1 MDKDKVITF
10 GEELDSLSNGLSI
23 AKQKINTA
31 ADRISNTGEI
41 IDHLRD
47 ELLEIPGV
55 MIPVN
60 DTEISNDLVEPINDI
75 LDSVID
81 PKYKGDF
88 SLSAVDVIVAIVSG
102 VIASII
108 DIVFVG
114 TPEVVKL
121 YRGGENFDGSILT
134 AALRKIGNGDEG
146 ISDITKWLSHKCVV
160 PYDVSN
166 EPGIVI
172 PNNHRLRNPGHD
184 PLIGLLFA
192 VADILL
198 GTATLIDNEGNV
210 RIIVRDKDYPP
221 QEKILSVVYYL
232 GHLLSDLC
240 TARGLPI
247 PGFVLTQFFT
257 SGESEN
263 SIAKVAEGMYLD
275 GYDLRHLAS
284 MSTPVAVK
292 NMVIDAYI
300 YLFNTEDSNQFETIA
315 EKEIHKNRSLAYK
328 YRMRLVSD
336 AVCCGGN
343 VLKFFI
349 PPTTGNITALNLP
362 EWTSLIT
369 DTIAEAKY
377 QLRDKSVEEALFN
390 REIIQNNW
398 EQLMKQG

>member
-1 MDKDKVITF
+1 MNKDKVISF
-10 GEELDSLSNGLSI
+10 DKDFDSLSNELSATKEKTNI
-23 AKQKINTA
+23 AEKSIN
-31 ADRISNTGEI
+31 DTGEI
-41 IDHLRD
+41 LNELRST
-47 ELLEIPGV
+47 LLKVPGA
-55 MIPVN
+55 MIPV
-60 DTEISNDLVEPINDI
+60 DGASEISNYIVEPINDM
-75 LDSVID
+75 LDDISD

-88 SLSAVDVIVAIVSG
+88 KLSAIDVIVAIVSG
-102 VIASII
+102 VIASVI

-134 AALRKIGNGDEG
+134 SALRKIGNGDDK
-146 ISDITKWLSHKCVV
+146 ISDMLKWLSQKCVV

-166 EPGIVI
+166 KSGIVI

-192 VADILL
+192 VADIIL
-198 GTATLIDNEGNV
+198 GTATLIDNEGNIK
-210 RIIVRDKDYPP
+210 IIVRDKEYPP
-221 QEKILSVVYYL
+221 HEKILSVIYYL

-257 SGESEN
+257 STNDNS
-263 SIAKVAEGMYLD
+263 SIAKIAEGMYMD

-292 NMVIDAYI
+292 NMIIDAYI
-300 YLFNTEDSNQFETIA
+300 HLFNSESGNQFETIA
-315 EKEIHKNRSLAYK
+315 EKEIRNNQNIAFK

-336 AVCCGGN
+336 AVSCGGN

-362 EWTSLIT
+362 EWTSLIM
-369 DTIAEAKY
+369 DTIAETKY
-377 QLRDKSVEEALFN
+377 QLRDKTVEEALFN
-390 REIIQNNW
+390 RDIINNNW
-398 EQLMKQG
+398 DKLKA